1 MFGVHFKNT
10 ASLIWWKSL
19 TIEESEWPD
28 KNNFVSL
35 YEQLLTAIGA
45 TARMERYFSTFG
57 IVQSNL
63 RNRLRNQKAGKLVFI
78 FKYLN
83 QNQNQSK
90 KQTSLK
96 WICPEAIQPSSD
108 AEESDADDD
117 NVPLSRYQ
125 VS

>member
-1 MFGVHFKNT
+1 MFGAHFKNT
-10 ASLIWWKSL
+10 APLIWWKSVS
-19 TIEESEWPD
+19 IQDSEWPD

-45 TARMERYFSTFG
+45 TAGLERYFSTFG

-63 RNRLRNQKAGKLVFI
+63 RNRLGNQKAGKLVFI

-83 QNQNQSK
+83 QNQSK

-96 WICPEAIQPSSD
+96 WIWPEEIQPSSD

-117 NVPLSRYQ
+117 NAPLSRYQ